1 MTRPPR
7 PKYPSDSKNYH
18 ETRRPGFLFEAAEP
32 AIASVLQERSDRVVI
47 EQDSID
53 PVDVKMQCDP
63 DGDVA
68 DEIGPDMSD
77 SGNSDGEIEEDPGQV
92 AVDSEDDD
100 PSCCADSQARSTV
113 EQQLPNYPE
122 ATYAFWSKKKLRD
135 FCRENTLPMSGTK
148 LALVQRVSLFLR
160 LSEAGGAT
168 EIQRQR
174 PLKYPE
180 LAQHDLAYKL
190 KSWIYT
196 CCKNAATRGD
206 TTPQLLTTD
215 VQNAADHWAGDHTVC
230 RTLPGTRKSV
240 TEQWETGRESKY
252 TQGSLSVSEQLDCSV
267 WYSCFGL
274 LL

>member
-7 PKYPSDSKNYH
+7 PRYPSDAKNYH
-18 ETRRPGFLFEAAEP
+18 ETRRPGFAHTVRLPQELLDKYTALKLALGPRKSHADVIRFLFEAAEP

-47 EQDSID
+47 EQDSVN
-53 PVDVKMQCDP
+53 PVDVEMQCDP

-68 DEIGPDMSD
+68 DEIEPDMSNLC
-77 SGNSDGEIEEDPGQV
+77 NSDGEIEQDPGQV
-92 AVDSEDDD
+92 AADSEDDE
-100 PSCCADSQARSTV
+100 PSCCFIV
-113 EQQLPNYPE
+113 
-122 ATYAFWSKKKLRD
+122 
-135 FCRENTLPMSGTK
+135 
-148 LALVQRVSLFLR
+148 LR
-160 LSEAGGAT
+160 LPEAGGST

-230 RTLPGTRKSV
+230 RTLPGTRKCV
-240 TEQWETGRESKY
+240 TEQWESGRESKY
-252 TQGSLSVSEQLDCSV
+252 TQGGETHLAVKAFLKKVCYYFRSASTRAL
-267 WYSCFGL
+267 FL
-274 LL
+274 LFR